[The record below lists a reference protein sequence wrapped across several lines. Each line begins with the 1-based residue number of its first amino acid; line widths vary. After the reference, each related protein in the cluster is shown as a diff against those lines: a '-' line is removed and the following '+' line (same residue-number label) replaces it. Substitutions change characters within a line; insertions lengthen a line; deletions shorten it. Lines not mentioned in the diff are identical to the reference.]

1 MSKDTEP
8 KKAAAKPEGEL
19 TPSGLALAEVGE
31 PKEGATDEDLN
42 EHAAKYQAA
51 KLKARR
57 G

>member
-1 MSKDTEP
+1 MTKDTETKA
-8 KKAAAKPEGEL
+8 KKGASEL
-19 TPSGLALAEVGE
+19 TPSGLALAQVGE